1 MLIRSL
7 ASNYLKRTLRSPFGT
22 WILGG
27 SLLAVLCLWVPV
39 FLYAFFIGFSA
50 VRYLEI
56 DRSVDLLASVNPAI
70 LPVLIAWG
78 LFDGLLLG
86 RKIYVP
92 LFPYLITPTPR
103 RTLALFR
110 QIVTLFGKF
119 NLFMLSLIAGFWVK
133 NLYLQD
139 IAFDWNW
146 LLLLCLLCVCIHFAA
161 NILRSWRGEKYL
173 PVLGVL
179 LCVSALAVLE
189 WGHDVRILS
198 GASATL
204 FDAAA
209 GGAVWPSILLAGL
222 AGCLFY
228 GSTKRISRS
237 LYIDHSAVPRLFRGK
252 RRAPR
257 RRSRPRTL
265 TAELLSCEWKLILR
279 NRQPRSMLMMVIIAV
294 SFFALMMVGLS
305 TEIDIKEV
313 PENFNIVVILSISIA
328 GLYLNYCFGWKSCFY
343 DGLQSRA
350 ISEIVLLKTMILMS
364 QRWTLLIVS
373 ICVAATIIFD
383 IALDGMIYPDW
394 IFVMGSVLY
403 SMGIFNFIML
413 LPVILF
419 LPVPCN
425 PNAGMFAFSTL
436 IQISVI
442 NPQSCVLML
451 MAIFY
456 GIPLVFTLFVPG
468 LWLGLTLGTLGLA
481 GLCLQPWLTRLLAR
495 HLRTRRY
502 VVMERF
508 RIR

>member
-7 ASNYLKRTLRSPFGT
+7 ASNYLKRTLRSPFGR

-27 SLLAVLCLWVPV
+27 SLFAVLCFWAPV
-39 FLYAFFIGFSA
+39 FLYAFYVGFSA
-50 VRYLEI
+50 VRYLDI
-56 DRSVDLLASVNPAI
+56 DRSVDLLAGVNPAI

-78 LFDGLLLG
+78 LFDGLLLR
-86 RKIYVP
+86 RKVYVS

-119 NLFMLSLIAGFWVK
+119 NLFVLAFVTGFWVK

-139 IAFDWNW
+139 IDFAWNW
-146 LLLLCLLCVCIHFAA
+146 LLVLCLLCVCMHLAA
-161 NILRSWRGEKYL
+161 NILRSWRGEKFL

-179 LCVSALAVLE
+179 LCVSVLAVLE

-209 GGAVWPSILLAGL
+209 SGAVWPSILLAGL

-228 GSTKRISRS
+228 GSVKRISRS
-237 LYIDHSAVPRLFRGK
+237 LYIDHSAAPRLPWNR

-279 NRQPRSMLMMVIIAV
+279 NRQPRSLMTVSVI
-294 SFFALMMVGLS
+294 
-305 TEIDIKEV
+305 
-313 PENFNIVVILSISIA
+313 
-328 GLYLNYCFGWKSCFY
+328 
-343 DGLQSRA
+343 
-350 ISEIVLLKTMILMS
+350 
-364 QRWTLLIVS
+364 
-373 ICVAATIIFD
+373 
-383 IALDGMIYPDW
+383 
-394 IFVMGSVLY
+394 
-403 SMGIFNFIML
+403 
-413 LPVILF
+413 VILF
-419 LPVPCN
+419 LTVLAVGVSTEVGAKNIPGFLILWSLWHPIFYFTSAFDFKSAYYDGLNVWPISEN
-425 PNAGMFAFSTL
+425 TTLRTMLFMFHRIILSIILIFTLAIIIMNIILDSRIFFGWIFMQGSILFAMGILNYAALFLNVLFPIPRTLNAGMTEPNTSFVLPVLNAQAILTNATL
-436 IQISVI
+436 VIMLILPVLVPIMQSV
-442 NPQSCVLML
+442 SGVWS
-451 MAIFY
+451 
-456 GIPLVFTLFVPG
+456 G
-468 LWLGLTLGTLGLA
+468 LILGALGLA
-481 GLCLQPWLTRLLAR
+481 GLCFQPWLTRLLAR
-495 HLRTRRY
+495 RLRTRRY

>member
-27 SLLAVLCLWVPV
+27 SLLAVICLWIPV
-39 FLYAFFIGFSA
+39 FLYAFFVGFS
-50 VRYLEI
+50 VVQYLEI
-56 DRSVDLLASVNPAI
+56 DRSVDLLAGVNPAI

-86 RKIYVP
+86 RKVYVP

-110 QIVTLFGKF
+110 QIFALFGKL
-119 NLFMLSLIAGFWVK
+119 NLFMLAFIAGFWVK
-133 NLYLQD
+133 NLYLRD
-139 IAFDWNW
+139 IAFAWNW
-146 LLLLCLLCVCIHFAA
+146 LLVLCLLCVCMYLAA
-161 NILRSWRGEKYL
+161 NVLRSWRGEKFL
-173 PVLGVL
+173 PVLGAL
-179 LCVSALAVLE
+179 LCVLVLAVLE
-189 WGHDVRILS
+189 WGHDVRVLS

-237 LYIDHSAVPRLFRGK
+237 LYIDHSVVPRFLRGK

-257 RRSRPRTL
+257 RRKSRTL

-279 NRQPRSMLMMVIIAV
+279 NRQPRSMMMASIIGMLFMVFLFIAV
-294 SFFALMMVGLS
+294 STEVATKNPMEICILYSIFYPMLYFAS
-305 TEIDIKEV
+305 AFD
-313 PENFNIVVILSISIA
+313 FRSD
-328 GLYLNYCFGWKSCFY
+328 FY
-343 DGLQSRA
+343 DGLHPWP
-350 ISEIVLLKTMILMS
+350 ISENAILRTMLSMS
-364 QRWTLLIVS
+364 HRLTLLILS
-373 ICVAATIIFD
+373 IFALATIVINILF
-383 IALDGMIYPDW
+383 GSRTFFGW
-394 IFVMGSVLY
+394 IFMQGSILFA
-403 SMGIFNFIML
+403 MGILNYTALFLNVFFPIPRKLNVGMMEPSTSFVPFVINAQAIIINAAFL
-413 LPVILF
+413 TILIAPVI
-419 LPVPCN
+419 V
-425 PNAGMFAFSTL
+425 L
-436 IQISVI
+436 IMKSIS
-442 NPQSCVLML
+442 
-451 MAIFY
+451 F
-456 GIPLVFTLFVPG
+456 

-495 HLRTRRY
+495 RLRTKRY
-502 VVMERF
+502 AIMERF

>member
-22 WILGG
+22 WVLGG
-27 SLLAVLCLWVPV
+27 SLLTVLCFWAPA
-39 FLYAFFIGFSA
+39 FLYAFYVGFS
-50 VRYLEI
+50 VVQYLDL
-56 DRSVDLLASVNPAI
+56 DRSVDLLAGVNPAI
-70 LPVLIAWG
+70 LHVLIAWG
-78 LFDGLLLG
+78 LVDGLLLG
-86 RKIYVP
+86 RKVYVP

-110 QIVTLFGKF
+110 QTVTLFGKF
-119 NLFMLSLIAGFWVK
+119 NLFVLAFIVGFWVK
-133 NLYLQD
+133 NLYLRD
-139 IAFDWNW
+139 IAFAWNW
-146 LLLLCLLCVCIHFAA
+146 LLVLCLLCVCVHFAA
-161 NILRSWRGEKYL
+161 NILRSWRGERYL
-173 PVLGVL
+173 PVLGTL
-179 LCVSALAVLE
+179 LCVLALVVLE
-189 WGHDVRILS
+189 WGYDVQMLS

-204 FDAAA
+204 FDAAT
-209 GGAVWPSILLAGL
+209 GGAVWPPVLLAGL

-237 LYIDHSAVPRLFRGK
+237 LYLDHSVVPRFLRGT
-252 RRAPR
+252 RRVSR
-257 RRSRPRTL
+257 RRSRSRNL
-265 TAELLSCEWKLILR
+265 AAELLSCEWKLILR
-279 NRQPRSMLMMVIIAV
+279 NRQPRSMLMTVIIAV

-313 PENFNIVVILSISIA
+313 PENFNIVVIISIMGA
-328 GLYLNYCFGWKSCFY
+328 GLYLNYCFGWRSCFY

-350 ISEIVLLKTMILMS
+350 ISEIVILKIMILMS
-364 QRWTLLIVS
+364 HRWTLLIVS

-403 SMGIFNFIML
+403 GMGIYNFIML

-425 PNAGMFAFSTL
+425 PNAGMFEFSTL

-442 NPQSCVLML
+442 NPQSCGLML

-468 LWLGLTLGTLGLA
+468 IWLGLALGTLGLA

-495 HLRTRRY
+495 RLRTKRY
-502 VVMERF
+502 AIMERF
-508 RIR
+508 RIH